1 MKYEGLIGKIGS
13 AIPNSSTAKF
23 AGIGAAVV
31 APIGAGLSYYENQD
45 WGDAAAGALRSAAFG
60 GILGVATH
68 RVPGIVA
75 SNTAGVGLKR
85 LATNEDAMG
94 LVETVMTKVKPFKTA
109 YDDNPDGILDGEGYM
124 AALSSI
130 RDSQIYKDTVG
141 NFAENRKRILEIKDE
156 SKWQLAKSYVSG
168 VTEAGFNSVYSHVV
182 KPTGNFLRGDMTLGN
197 SAAAAFTG
205 YGLYE
210 AGSAI
215 NEVRQGNYSAAVGVM
230 STLAAAKAGYAGLA
244 GGYKAYKVF
253 DKAGVTPIDLYHGV
267 RGTVLLGAQN
277 PLLHGNGDVLGVA
290 ASSYM
295 LSTHARK
302 VAAAIKK
309 ANK

>member
-75 SNTAGVGLKR
+75 NNTAGVGLKR
-85 LATNEDAMG
+85 LATNEDTMG
-94 LVETVMTKVKPFKTA
+94 LVETVFDTLKPFKKV
-109 YDDNPDGILDGEGYM
+109 YDSSEDGVIDGPGYG
-124 AALSSI
+124 AALASI
-130 RDSQIYKDTVG
+130 ENSQIYKDTVS
-141 NFAENRKRILEIKDE
+141 NFTENQKRILEMKNE
-156 SKWQLAKSYVSG
+156 SKWQLAKSYGAV

-182 KPTGNFLRGDMTLGN
+182 KPTGNFLRGEMTLAN

-205 YGLYE
+205 YGIYE

-215 NEVRQGNYSAAVGVM
+215 NEVRQGNYSAAVGIM
-230 STLAAAKAGYAGLA
+230 GTLAAAKAGYAGLA

-253 DKAGVTPIDLYHGV
+253 DKAGVTPIDLYYGI
-267 RGTVLLGAQN
+267 RATSALGGYN
-277 PLLHGNGDVLGVA
+277 PLLRNNTDILGMA
-290 ASSYM
+290 GSTYM

-302 VAAAIKK
+302 VAAAVKK